1 MKEMNES
8 RTYREPDWERIA
20 HLFKLGIAASLV
32 ALIGGDM
39 LLGWGTVDESICGM
53 EQYFSRYMTVSDT
66 RIFWAALLGMIGI
79 TIETMCFFGVYRLI
93 DSVSHKTAHAYRAG
107 LIGVLVFG
115 PFCHVM
121 CCANV
126 YVFKAVNRIKPEI
139 AVEEAMRFA
148 KMFLIPVSAIFL
160 LFFMIMNV
168 VQIRAFAKGLTPYP
182 KWCAVFCMLIGIFD
196 IVIMKIVGN
205 QAWACALSTG
215 WLSIGSMV
223 TFGGLLMNMRKGV
236 NQG

>member
-39 LLGWGTVDESICGM
+39 LLGWGTVDESISGM

-66 RIFWAALLGMIGI
+66 RIFWAALLGMIGV

-139 AVEEAMRFA
+139 AVEEALRFA

-215 WLSIGSMV
+215 WLSIGSLV

>member
-1 MKEMNES
+1 MNDTRAYHEL
-8 RTYREPDWERIA
+8 DWERIA

-39 LLGWGTVDESICGM
+39 LLGWGTVDESLTGI
-53 EQYFSRYMTVSDT
+53 EQYFSRYLSVSDT

-79 TIETMCFFGVYRLI
+79 TIETLCFFGVYRLI
-93 DSVSHKTAHAYRAG
+93 DAVSHKTAHVYRAG
-107 LIGVLVFG
+107 LIGMLIFG

-121 CCANV
+121 CCANI
-126 YVFKAVNRIKPEI
+126 YVFKAVNRIRPEI
-139 AVEEAMRFA
+139 AVNEAMNFA
-148 KMFLIPVSAIFL
+148 KLFLIPVSAIFL
-160 LFFMIMNV
+160 LFFIIMNA
-168 VQIRAFAKGLTPYP
+168 VQISAFAKGLTPYP

-215 WLSIGSMV
+215 WLSIGSMI
-223 TFGGLLMNMRKGV
+223 TFAGLLINMKKARNK
-236 NQG
+236 

>member
-1 MKEMNES
+1 MNDTRAYHEL
-8 RTYREPDWERIA
+8 DWERIA

-39 LLGWGTVDESICGM
+39 LLGWGTVDESLTGI
-53 EQYFSRYMTVSDT
+53 EQYFSRYLSVSDT

-79 TIETMCFFGVYRLI
+79 TIETLCFFGVYRLI
-93 DSVSHKTAHAYRAG
+93 DAVSHKTAHAYRAG
-107 LIGVLVFG
+107 LIGMLIFG

-126 YVFKAVNRIKPEI
+126 YVFKAVNRIRPEI
-139 AVEEAMRFA
+139 AVNEAMNFA
-148 KMFLIPVSAIFL
+148 KLFLIPVSAIFL
-160 LFFMIMNV
+160 LFFIIMNA
-168 VQIRAFAKGLTPYP
+168 VQISAFAKGLTPYP
-182 KWCAVFCMLIGIFD
+182 KWCAVFCVLIGIFD

-215 WLSIGSMV
+215 WLSIGSMI
-223 TFGGLLMNMRKGV
+223 TFAGLLINMKKAC
-236 NQG
+236 NK

>member
-1 MKEMNES
+1 MNES

-39 LLGWGTVDESICGM
+39 LLGWGTVDESISGM

-139 AVEEAMRFA
+139 AVEEALRFA

-160 LFFMIMNV
+160 LFFIIMNV

-215 WLSIGSMV
+215 WLSIGSLV

>member
-1 MKEMNES
+1 MNES

-39 LLGWGTVDESICGM
+39 LLGWGTVDESISGM

>member
-32 ALIGGDM
+32 ALTGGDM
-39 LLGWGTVDESICGM
+39 LLGWGTVDESISGM

-139 AVEEAMRFA
+139 AVEEALRFA

-160 LFFMIMNV
+160 LFFIIMNV

-215 WLSIGSMV
+215 WLSIGSLV

>member
-1 MKEMNES
+1 MNES

-182 KWCAVFCMLIGIFD
+182 KWCAAFCMLIGIFD